1 MIILANGR
9 VITRNPG
16 GVGYLPDG
24 GVAADGGTIVEVSST
39 TDLKSKYPQAEF

>member
-24 GVAADGGTIVEVSST
+24 GVAADVPLEPNPDLVVS
-39 TDLKSKYPQAEF
+39 